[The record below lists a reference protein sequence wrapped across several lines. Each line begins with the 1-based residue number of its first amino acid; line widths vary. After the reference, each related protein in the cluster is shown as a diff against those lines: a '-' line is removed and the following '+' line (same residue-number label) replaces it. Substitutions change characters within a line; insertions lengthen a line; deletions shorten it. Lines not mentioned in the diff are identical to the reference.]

1 MEALHNL
8 GIDGKLLLAQVVNF
22 LILLFILRKFAY
34 RPMLEFL
41 EKRTARIEQGIRDA
55 EAAGVKLVE
64 IGEAERRTLASA
76 RAEARDIIAAAEDG
90 ARKRD
95 LERAAET
102 EAKVQ
107 GLLEEARV
115 KMEEERRKVLSEA
128 KDEIA
133 SLVVLTAEKVMREKL
148 DAGKDG
154 ELVKRFLNK

>member
-22 LILLFILRKFAY
+22 LVLLFILRKFAY

-41 EKRTARIEQGIRDA
+41 EKRTARIEKGIRDA

-64 IGEAERRTLASA
+64 IGEEERRTLAAA
-76 RAEARDIIAAAEDG
+76 RTEARSIIAAAEDG

-95 LERAAET
+95 LDRVAET
-102 EAKVQ
+102 EAKVR

-115 KMEEERRKVLSEA
+115 KMEEERRKILAEA
-128 KDEIA
+128 QDEIA
-133 SLVVLTAEKVMREKL
+133 SLVLLTAEKVMREKL
-148 DAGKDG
+148 DADRDG
-154 ELVKRFLNK
+154 ELAKRFLNK